1 MAVVFR
7 ACLERYYHLHPSHRY
22 LGFAPDYTFI
32 ADYIATSLDKELD
45 IRALEELATSVASTS
60 EPVGARIR
68 ELKRRLDEH
77 DEKLAQQFNLRPP
90 EQL

>member
-1 MAVVFR
+1 MAVAFR
-7 ACLERYYHLHPSHRY
+7 ACLERYYHLHPTHRY

-32 ADYIATSLDKELD
+32 ADYIATALDKELD
-45 IRALEELATSVASTS
+45 SRALEELATSVASTS

-68 ELKRRLDEH
+68 ELKRKLDEH
-77 DEKLAQQFNLRPP
+77 EEQLIQQFNIAPP